1 MCVCMCVCVCVCVC
15 MKVCESVSERKF
27 SCTVHKLHTVT
38 KLYYIP
44 SSIRD
49 CSHSVKKEY
58 PLSIFAITSWSLV
71 DTFLWLRSPCSKI
84 KLHAVKYLK
93 VHLIDGVSVGAGL

>member
-1 MCVCMCVCVCVCVC
+1 MYSAQTSHSH
-15 MKVCESVSERKF
+15 KVVLYN
-27 SCTVHKLHTVT
+27 VHILRHAC
-38 KLYYIP
+38 LP